1 MVDIPFPVQ
10 AQLAELPEEAQRD
23 FVIEY
28 ARRRKETPISYIAHF
43 ASLSEGYL
51 DNWTLQIFF
60 WLSFAVGIGP
70 FWWFINLFRM
80 PGKVK
85 RFNQKM
91 AQKVLKHIHFKYK
104 IQGKS
109 GLSSLKKGRLF
120 ASPKTYLKKSESPRP
135 RIIKQIDPDGMSLE
149 SLKLGFMVDHRLE
162 TYEVVNDFQY
172 DWDDSTSE
180 KLYKLNE
187 VGGVSNFFLMVQRE
201 GNTLGA
207 FKVQPVNI
215 YAIKEDLEKEIME
228 YKRPSNILRFQDDSF
243 FREYSKTG
251 WNFNLSQK
259 NTAPQELVVWKY
271 FNENR
276 NRVIRIEKHSQNVFK
291 AFAGEIV
298 TPMDF
303 PNIMPA

>member
-23 FVIEY
+23 FAIEY

-60 WLSFAVGIGP
+60 WLSFVVGIGP

-109 GLSSLKKGRLF
+109 GLSSL
-120 ASPKTYLKKSESPRP
+120 
-135 RIIKQIDPDGMSLE
+135 
-149 SLKLGFMVDHRLE
+149 
-162 TYEVVNDFQY
+162 N
-172 DWDDSTSE
+172 
-180 KLYKLNE
+180 
-187 VGGVSNFFLMVQRE
+187 
-201 GNTLGA
+201 
-207 FKVQPVNI
+207 
-215 YAIKEDLEKEIME
+215 
-228 YKRPSNILRFQDDSF
+228 KRKP
-243 FREYSKTG
+243 FRK
-251 WNFNLSQK
+251 
-259 NTAPQELVVWKY
+259 
-271 FNENR
+271 
-276 NRVIRIEKHSQNVFK
+276 SQNVFEES
-291 AFAGEIV
+291 GDSPPES
-298 TPMDF
+298 
-303 PNIMPA
+303 N